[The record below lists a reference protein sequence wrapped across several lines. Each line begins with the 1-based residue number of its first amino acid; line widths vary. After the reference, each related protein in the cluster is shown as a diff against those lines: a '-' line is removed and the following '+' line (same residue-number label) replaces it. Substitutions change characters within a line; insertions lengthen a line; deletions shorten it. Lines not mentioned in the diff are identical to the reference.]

1 MDMKRLMTGTIVG
14 GILLFA
20 LGYVFYEMLLADFF
34 AANAGSAT
42 GVWRETPI
50 YWAVLVGEL
59 MMAALVTMA
68 IDKMGASSMA
78 AGAKVGAILGFMVW
92 FSVDFIYYGVANF
105 SNLTATMVDPVVEI
119 VRVGIVGAAIAA
131 VLAKSATTSTTEY

>member
-14 GILLFA
+14 GVLLFA
-20 LGYVFYEMLLADFF
+20 LGYLFYEMLLADFF

>member
-1 MDMKRLMTGTIVG
+1 MDMKRLLTGTIVG
-14 GILLFA
+14 GVLLFA
-20 LGYVFYEMLLADFF
+20 LGYLFYEMLLADFF

-42 GVWRETPI
+42 DVWRETPI
-50 YWAVLVGEL
+50 YGALVAGEL
-59 MMAALVTMA
+59 MMAALVTIA

-92 FSVDFIYYGVANF
+92 FSVDFIYYGLSNM
-105 SNLTATMVDPVVEI
+105 SNLTATMADPVVEI

-131 VLAKSATTSTTEY
+131 VLAKTAGTTSTDY

>member
-20 LGYVFYEMLLADFF
+20 LGYLFYEMLLADFF
-34 AANAGSAT
+34 AANTGSAT
-42 GVWRETPI
+42 DVWRETPI

-92 FSVDFIYYGVANF
+92 FSVDFIYYGLANF